1 VATRR
6 EGGGGRRTR
15 EAKRCRG
22 TGASGVATW
31 EGGGRGDAGREGGC
45 GAIMGLE
52 GREVAAHVGDLFTG
66 GCRVPI
72 SVGSFS
78 VGLQCWLYKDLEP
91 YSNFACDIKLFLRTN
106 SYIINY

>member
-22 TGASGVATW
+22 TGASGVAAW

-45 GAIMGLE
+45 GAIVGLE

-72 SVGSFS
+72 TVLGLLVLGFS
-78 VGLQCWLYKDLEP
+78 VGCMRILSLIVILP
-91 YSNFACDIKLFLRTN
+91 VTL
-106 SYIINY
+106 NYFYAPIHIL